1 MQFKMCRRWKRYEK
15 SAKGIGV
22 PSVRWLDT
30 EKSPQRSYK
39 SLHNKDKQQKDTEK
53 NKSGTEATT
62 YLFLMSRRLVLNEE
76 KLLLPTQLAAPGTA
90 GNIKA
95 S

>member
-1 MQFKMCRRWKRYEK
+1 MCRKWERCEK

-22 PSVRWLDT
+22 PSARGMDT
-30 EKSPQRSYK
+30 EKVSKRSCE
-39 SLHNKDKQQKDTEK
+39 SLHNKHKQQKDTKE

-95 S
+95 W